1 MLLKAHPPGRNK
13 IQDIWSPV
21 AYRVV
26 DKLQDNVYVI
36 QLVDGTGELR
46 TVTRTELLDIKNLTD
61 ADKIENVLK
70 QLSKSDDSTHLS
82 DRQRPV
88 NVSGSSDSS
97 SDVETDSGSVWV
109 ARVSPSP
116 NAMAPVHKS
125 SVGTSDKAGEK
136 VVLSSKGAGKGT
148 VLVAHSPLMSSSD
161 ESDTPKPEMLKKTV
175 LKKKVRSKKAT
186 EVAAGYSSEESTVRR
201 SKRSTKGK
209 HCNPHRLPKSA
220 VPEKVQSEQVLVT
233 LTGSGKNFE
242 EFGKAVALL
251 GESLGQALRAGWS
264 EFGNRADT

>member
-1 MLLKAHPPGRNK
+1 MPLDYLLGNCFKDAPEVTVDWVTSHQKCLEKAFEHANEILHKNAERRRRHYNQSARQAPIPVGNTVLLKAHPSGRNK

-61 ADKIENVLK
+61 ADQIENVLE

-88 NVSGSSDSS
+88 NVSGSSDSL

-136 VVLSSKGAGKGT
+136 VVSSSKGAGKGT
-148 VLVAHSPLMSSSD
+148 VL
-161 ESDTPKPEMLKKTV
+161 
-175 LKKKVRSKKAT
+175 
-186 EVAAGYSSEESTVRR
+186 
-201 SKRSTKGK
+201 
-209 HCNPHRLPKSA
+209 
-220 VPEKVQSEQVLVT
+220 
-233 LTGSGKNFE
+233 
-242 EFGKAVALL
+242 
-251 GESLGQALRAGWS
+251 
-264 EFGNRADT
+264 